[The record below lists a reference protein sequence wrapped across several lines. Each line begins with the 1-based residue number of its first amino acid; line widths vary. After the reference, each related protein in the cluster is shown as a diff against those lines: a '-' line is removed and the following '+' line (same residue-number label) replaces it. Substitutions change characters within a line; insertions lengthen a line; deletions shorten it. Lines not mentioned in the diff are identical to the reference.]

1 MKFGPASPMEAIG
14 GVTVHT
20 LRQGSLVLKKGTT
33 IGPAEVE
40 ALTRAGVKEIVVVR
54 LEQGDVSEDVAAAS
68 LAQAVAGDGIHVERA
83 FTGRANLFAARAGVL
98 VVDRARVD
106 RINGVDEAI
115 TFATLAAYKP
125 VVEGEMVATV
135 KLIPF
140 GVEARLRDDAVAAA
154 SGGALR
160 IAPYVIKRV
169 GIVSTLLPGLAPKVV
184 EKTLRVTAERLAPAG
199 ATIMAERRVPHDEA
213 ALKAAIKE
221 LLGLGAELV
230 IVFGAS
236 AIADRR
242 DVIPAAIAG
251 VGGAIEHFGMP
262 VDPGNLLLIGNAA
275 GVPVLGAPGC
285 ARSPVENGFDWVL
298 MRLLAGLKVT
308 RAELTGMG
316 VGGLLMEI
324 VTRPQPRVSLGAD
337 TNRNVAAVILAAGR
351 STRMGGPNKLLAELG
366 GKPLVRIVTEQALA
380 SKAQGVIVVTGH
392 QAEQVEK
399 ALQGLKVKFVHN
411 PDFAEGLASSVK
423 TGVAAVPENAD
434 GAVICLGDMPLISAH
449 LIDRLIEAFAPDR
462 GRPARQSGAVVAPLL
477 QRVDDA
483 RRRYRRPPSDC
494 EAWRGGGG
502 SPGRGPRRFP
512 RYRHP
517 AGARGRAAALK
528 ARLLVIPG
536 RVEDA
541 NPNAQLRI
549 VESRDSPMCNCTSEV
564 CA

>member
-1 MKFGPASPMEAIG
+1 MKFGPASPMEAMG

-33 IGPAEVE
+33 IGHPEVE
-40 ALTRAGVKEIVVVR
+40 ALTRAGVKEVVVVR
-54 LEQGDVSEDVAAAS
+54 LEYGDVSEDAAAAGI
-68 LAQAVAGDGIHVERA
+68 AQVVAGDGIHVERA
-83 FTGRANLFAARAGVL
+83 FTGRANLFAAKAGVL

-135 KLIPF
+135 KIIPF
-140 GVEARLRDDAVAAA
+140 GVEATLRDAAVAAA
-154 SGGALR
+154 SGGGLR
-160 IAPYVIKRV
+160 VAPYVIKRV

-199 ATIMAERRVPHDEA
+199 AAIIAERRVPHDEA
-213 ALKAAIKE
+213 ALAASIKE

-242 DVIPAAIAG
+242 DVIPAAISGIGG
-251 VGGAIEHFGMP
+251 VIEHFGMP
-262 VDPGNLLLIGNAA
+262 VDPGNLLLIGSAG

-324 VTRPQPRVSLGAD
+324 VTRPQPRENLGAD
-337 TNRNVAAVILAAGR
+337 GNRNVAAIILAAGR
-351 STRMGGPNKLLAELG
+351 STRMGGPNKLLAELN
-366 GKPLVRIVTEQALA
+366 GKTLVRIVTEQALA
-380 SKAQGVIVVTGH
+380 SKASDVIVVTGH

-399 ALQGLKVKFVHN
+399 ALAGLKVNFVRN
-411 PDFAEGLASSVK
+411 QDFAQGLASSVK
-423 TGVAAVPENAD
+423 AGIAAVPDNAD
-434 GAVICLGDMPLISAH
+434 GAVICLGDMPLISAN

-462 GRPARQSGAVVAPLL
+462 GNLIAVPVS
-477 QRVDDA
+477 DA
-483 RRRYRRPPSDC
+483 RRGNPVLWS
-494 EAWRGGGG
+494 
-502 SPGRGPRRFP
+502 RRFFNELM
-512 RYRHP
+512 
-517 AGARGRAAALK
+517 ALDGDIGARHLINKHSEAVAEVAVEGHGAFLDIDTPQALEAAQ
-528 ARLLVIPG
+528 RG
-536 RVEDA
+536 
-541 NPNAQLRI
+541 
-549 VESRDSPMCNCTSEV
+549 
-564 CA
+564 